1 MKKTKKIISSRSEAP
16 ESFTNAISG
25 EFWVIN
31 DGKVGVIKEK
41 KINPSISDFRLD
53 NCIAILNPGTEV
65 FVLWGSKGSDC
76 KYCLINNMRQKL
88 QGWILAT
95 SITSAQKLKKNKAIE
110 FLE

>member
-31 DGKVGVIKEK
+31 DEKVGMMRQK
-41 KINPSISDFRLD
+41 KINPSISEFRD
-53 NCIAILNPGTEV
+53 NCIAILDPGTKV
-65 FVLWGSKGSDC
+65 FVLWGSKSSDY
-76 KYCLINNMRQKL
+76 KYCLVDTMRQKI

-95 SITSAQKLKKNKAIE
+95 SIISAQKSKK
-110 FLE
+110 